1 MRLCNSTLVLV
12 VDGSRMMI
20 LRNIGDEVYPNF
32 EVIEHCRFDNQPDR
46 QLARDA
52 PGVAF
57 STGNPGRDTM
67 DEGSLHQTQE
77 DRFILAA
84 LNAVSTR
91 LSSGSAGAEPAQ
103 DLIIAA
109 PPHALGLMRK
119 HYDRTILAHLAGEVS
134 KDLTKHPVNEIASH
148 LIAEDEASDE

>member
-1 MRLCNSTLVLV
+1 MKLRSSTLVLV
-12 VDGSRMMI
+12 VDGSRMLI

-46 QLARDA
+46 QLASDA
-52 PGVAF
+52 PGLAF
-57 STGNPGRDTM
+57 SKGYPGRDSM
-67 DEGSLHQTQE
+67 DEGSPHQAEE

-91 LSSGSAGAEPAQ
+91 LSSGSSGGKPAQ

-109 PPHALGLMRK
+109 PRHALGMMRK
-119 HYDRTILAHLAGEVS
+119 HYDRTILAHLAGEVG
-134 KDLTKHPVNEIASH
+134 KDLTKHPVDEIANH
-148 LIAEDEASDE
+148 LIAEDNAPED